1 VTDLRAVERLTTAAR
16 AVPGSGI
23 REIFNLAVGRDDVL
37 HLEVGEPDFPTPP
50 HVVEAAVQAARRGVG
65 YTQTAGLLELREA
78 IAEKLKRVNGLDYAP
93 NQILV
98 TQGGAEAIAVLFA
111 AIVSPGDEVL
121 LPDPAWPNLNMLAV
135 LSEST
140 PVFYAGDPSDG
151 FRPRAEEIV
160 AKLTPR
166 TKLLVLNSPA
176 NPTGAVTPADDVRA
190 IVSAAAAN
198 GTIVISDEVYEEL
211 VFEGPAVSAAT
222 FDPEW
227 AIGVY
232 SFSKTY
238 AMTGWRIGY
247 MAAAPE
253 IAEVIERIQEPYI
266 SCVSGITQAG
276 ALAALRGPQECVAE
290 MREAY
295 RARRDVVAGLL
306 ADNDIDV
313 EPPGGAFYQ
322 MMPLAPGADSRLAA
336 ISLVDRGVAVAPGSA
351 FGRVSEGYLRLSL
364 ARSEPVL
371 RDALERITTWYR
383 ETAGFAPAAP

>member
-1 VTDLRAVERLTTAAR
+1 
-16 AVPGSGI
+16 
-23 REIFNLAVGRDDVL
+23 
-37 HLEVGEPDFPTPP
+37 
-50 HVVEAAVQAARRGVG
+50 
-65 YTQTAGLLELREA
+65 
-78 IAEKLKRVNGLDYAP
+78 
-93 NQILV
+93 
-98 TQGGAEAIAVLFA
+98 
-111 AIVSPGDEVL
+111 
-121 LPDPAWPNLNMLAV
+121 
-135 LSEST
+135 
-140 PVFYAGDPSDG
+140 
-151 FRPRAEEIV
+151 
-160 AKLTPR
+160 
-166 TKLLVLNSPA
+166 
-176 NPTGAVTPADDVRA
+176 
-190 IVSAAAAN
+190 
-198 GTIVISDEVYEEL
+198 
-211 VFEGPAVSAAT
+211 
-222 FDPEW
+222 
-227 AIGVY
+227 
-232 SFSKTY
+232 
-238 AMTGWRIGY
+238 

-253 IAEVIERIQEPYI
+253 NAEVIERIQEPYI